1 MPRCAVIDQRSIVV
15 NIIMADPD
23 TDTAPE
29 GTILVATETAGPGW
43 QWNGSIF
50 IDPAPP
56 PEPRPP
62 SVPASITR
70 RQCALQLLAM
80 QIITAEEALAMTKAA
95 DVPAA
100 IAVIF
105 GQMPAEQRVLA
116 EIDFAATNYYRDNPL
131 LGLMGLTE
139 DQIDQFFIE
148 AAKL

>member
-1 MPRCAVIDQRSIVV
+1 MPRCAVIDQRNIVV
-15 NIIMADPD
+15 NIIVADPD

-29 GTILVATETAGPGW
+29 GMILVATETAGPGW

-50 IDPAPP
+50 IDPTPP

-62 SVPASITR
+62 SVPTSITR

-116 EIDFAATNYYRDNPL
+116 EIDFAATNYYRGNPL